1 MIFFQNGH
9 AIRHILPC
17 TGAGSIAKRWITRY
31 SRHISGLQVVLGA
44 FNSLPPLIYSLAPAR
59 ELAILF
65 LAGRL
70 MPCVG
75 AQPHTLIISS
85 VSTPHLSCFSRTL
98 ALNHTRRLCISCK
111 YIIYLLFDLFAHF
124 PSTFVDIPS
133 LAALCIPRSK
143 PTFSIL
149 NIVRQL
155 CKPASLMKL

>member
-1 MIFFQNGH
+1 MLSSGFNCQKMDLALQPPH
-9 AIRHILPC
+9 PWP
-17 TGAGSIAKRWITRY
+17 TGS
-31 SRHISGLQVVLGA
+31 LGA
-44 FNSLPPLIYSLAPAR
+44 FNALAASHTLTRNSRPR

-98 ALNHTRRLCISCK
+98 ALNHTRRLCISCE
-111 YIIYLLFDLFAHF
+111 YIIYLLFDLLAHF

-143 PTFSIL
+143 PTFSSLI
-149 NIVRQL
+149 IVRQL